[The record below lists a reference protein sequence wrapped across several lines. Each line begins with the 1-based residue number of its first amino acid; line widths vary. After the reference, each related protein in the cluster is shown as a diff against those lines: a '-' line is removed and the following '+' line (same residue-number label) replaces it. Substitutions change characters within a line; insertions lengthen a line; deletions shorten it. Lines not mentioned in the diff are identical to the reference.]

1 MRKLEKK
8 VILLILLLVC
18 TCFLGGIINH
28 SFGDNELKMVYKQE
42 LLIRELTLREQQNIF
57 LLENVGYERFKKF
70 TKIFQC
76 ESGWEQTAVNLKSND
91 FGLGQ
96 VNEKIWDD
104 TAKSMGLNYKD
115 NWEDNILMSRY
126 IQDVSGWSAWNWS
139 IQCHHIK

>member
-1 MRKLEKK
+1 MLQTPTM
-8 VILLILLLVC
+8 LLY
-18 TCFLGGIINH
+18 
-28 SFGDNELKMVYKQE
+28 ELSVRQ
-42 LLIRELTLREQQNIF
+42 QQNIF

-96 VNEKIWDD
+96 INEKIWDS